1 MDPLKL
7 VAIDR
12 DDLDVVATH
21 LQDAVLR
28 IGDIHW
34 RPWEKRLV
42 MALNRFDWECA
53 TCGDAHFQRRRT
65 ALRFDRVHACKC
77 RNMQADDKEAILNLL
92 HIEFDE
98 NNPPGGSV
106 RFVFSGGAELRLD
119 IECLEVELADLGPVW
134 DTTHCPAHGDDLRIA

>member
-1 MDPLKL
+1 MFTLHSLDRFKLRPPRSILKNPLARK
-7 VAIDR
+7 
-12 DDLDVVATH
+12 
-21 LQDAVLR
+21 
-28 IGDIHW
+28 G
-34 RPWEKRLV
+34 
-42 MALNRFDWECA
+42 
-53 TCGDAHFQRRRT
+53 
-65 ALRFDRVHACKC
+65 
-77 RNMQADDKEAILNLL
+77 AILNLL